1 MIEAGS
7 VTHEFQPPGG
17 RSVARHLV
25 LFGAALALP
34 VLILVAILTWR
45 DALGERARA
54 ETQVEEVA
62 ASAATALDREVVA
75 YQSMLTALTT
85 APSLE
90 AGDLQAFHD
99 RIRRMALQEGIVIS
113 LRTPDGRQI
122 LRSDASFGAPL
133 SRKSLPIDRRAIAE
147 GKPAVG
153 NLELRQ
159 GQAFFSVVVP
169 EVQDGR
175 TVYLLTATIPGEEAR
190 RALSGVVPSTFWAG
204 SYSDRDGRVV
214 ARTRDNAAWIGREVT
229 PALKEAT
236 AGRDRGTWEGPSHE
250 GRMLLG
256 GFARSSQTGWLAAVG
271 VERRQL
277 ATPARESMN
286 LVTVTAI
293 LLTLSSSLLAL
304 LFARTIVGP
313 LGDLAA
319 RARDLAEGRPVKPLR
334 SGLQEVDAVSAAL
347 VGAAT
352 ALDERDT
359 ERRQLL
365 TRLETGNASLELEV
379 ERRAKEAE
387 EALALLFQSQK
398 MESLGRLTG
407 GVAHDFNNL
416 LTPIVSCLDLL
427 RRRHDDPRSARLIDG
442 AMASAE
448 RAAALVKHLLAFAR
462 RQSLD
467 PRPTHP
473 AQLVESMGDL
483 IERSLGAGIDVH
495 FDVPHDL
502 PAALVDPNQL
512 ELALLN
518 LSVNARDAMPNG
530 GSLTVVAREVPV
542 DAGEVPGLAAGR
554 YIRFR
559 IKDTGMGMDEE
570 TLRRAHEP
578 FFTTKDVGQGTGLGL
593 SMVHGL
599 AAQSGGAFQLRSKP
613 GRGTTAFLWLP
624 AVDDEGEARMVTPDA
639 PAQALSHATILL
651 VDDDARVRTAAAEE
665 LRELGYT
672 VVETPSAEQ
681 ALGLVRDSGAFDLLI
696 TDQVMPGMTGLEL
709 VTEMRKLHPDLPVL
723 LVTGFTD
730 LEPGDDVRLLTKP
743 FRHAELAAAVAS
755 LLPAPRIADDA
766 PSGVQP

>member
-7 VTHEFQPPGG
+7 VTHEFEPPGG

-34 VLILVAILTWR
+34 VLILIAILTWYG
-45 DALGERARA
+45 ATEERARA
-54 ETQVEEVA
+54 ATQVEEIA
-62 ASAATALDREVVA
+62 HSAIAALDREVVA

-85 APSLE
+85 STTLE
-90 AGDLQAFHD
+90 TGDLQGFHE
-99 RIRRMALQEGIVIS
+99 RVRRLARQEGIVIA
-113 LRTPDGRQI
+113 LRTPDGRQL
-122 LRSDASFGAPL
+122 LRSDARFGTPL
-133 SRKSLPIDRRAIAE
+133 TRKSLPIDRVVIARRQ
-147 GKPAVG
+147 PAVG
-153 NLELRQ
+153 DLEVRN
-159 GQAFFSVVVP
+159 GKSFFSIVVP
-169 EVQDGR
+169 EVQNGE
-175 TVYLLTATIPGEEAR
+175 TAYLLTATIPGDEAL
-190 RALSGVVPSTFWAG
+190 RALRGVTPSTFWAA
-204 SYSDRDGRVV
+204 SYSDRNGRIVV
-214 ARTRDNAAWIGREVT
+214 RTRDNEAWVGRQLTPKLQEAAR
-229 PALKEAT
+229 
-236 AGRDRGTWEGPSHE
+236 GRDHGTWEGPSHE
-250 GRMLLG
+250 GRAILG

-277 ATPARESMN
+277 ATPARDSIN
-286 LVTVTAI
+286 LVTVAAI
-293 LLTLSSSLLAL
+293 LLALSSSLLAL

-313 LGDLAA
+313 LGDLAS
-319 RARDLAEGRPVKPLR
+319 RARDLAEGRPVRPLR
-334 SGLQEVDAVSAAL
+334 SGLREVDAVSAAL

-352 ALDERDT
+352 TLDERDT
-359 ERRQLL
+359 ERRELL
-365 TRLETGNASLELEV
+365 TRLEIGNASLEREV

-427 RRRHDDPRSARLIDG
+427 KRRHDDPRSARLIDG

-462 RQSLD
+462 RQSLN
-467 PRPTHP
+467 PRPTQP

-495 FDVPHDL
+495 FDVPPNL

-542 DAGEVPGLAAGR
+542 DAGEVPGLAPGR

-559 IKDTGMGMDEE
+559 IKDTGMGMDED

-624 AVDDEGEARMVTPDA
+624 AVEDEGETKVATPDA
-639 PAQALSHATILL
+639 PAQAACDATILL
-651 VDDDARVRTAAAEE
+651 VDDDARVRPAAAEE

-672 VVETPSAEQ
+672 VVEASSGED
-681 ALGLVRDSGAFDLLI
+681 ALKLVRDSDGFDVLI

-709 VTEMRKLHPDLPVL
+709 VTEARKLHPELPAL

-730 LEPGDDVRLLTKP
+730 LDPGDDVRLLAKP

-755 LLPAPRIADDA
+755 LLPPPDEAR
-766 PSGVQP
+766 

>member
-1 MIEAGS
+1 M
-7 VTHEFQPPGG
+7 THEFEPPGGG

-34 VLILVAILTWR
+34 VLILVAILTWHG
-45 DALGERARA
+45 ATEERARTA
-54 ETQVEEVA
+54 TQVEEVA
-62 ASAATALDREVVA
+62 ASAVAALDREMVA

-85 APSLE
+85 SPSLE
-90 AGDLQAFHD
+90 AGDLRIFHE
-99 RIRRMALQEGIVIS
+99 RARRLALQEGIVIS
-113 LRTPDGRQI
+113 LRTRDGRQV
-122 LRSDASFGAPL
+122 LRSDTRFGTPL
-133 SRKSLPIDRRAIAE
+133 PRKSLPIDRFVIAE
-147 GKPAVG
+147 RKPGVG
-153 NLELRQ
+153 DLELRQ
-159 GQAFFSVVVP
+159 GKAFFSVVVP

-175 TVYLLTATIPGEEAR
+175 TAYLLTATVPGEEAL
-190 RALSGVVPSTFWAG
+190 RALSGVIPSNFWAG
-204 SYSDRDGRVV
+204 SYSDRNERIVV
-214 ARTRDNAAWIGREVT
+214 RTRDNAAWVGRPLT
-229 PALKEAT
+229 PALREA
-236 AGRDRGTWEGPSHE
+236 AQGRDRGTWEGPSHE
-250 GRMLLG
+250 GRGILG
-256 GFARSSQTGWLAAVG
+256 GFARSSVTGWLAAVG

-277 ATPARESMN
+277 AAPARDSMN
-286 LVTVTAI
+286 LVTVAAI
-293 LLTLSSSLLAL
+293 LLALSSSLLAL

-313 LGDLAA
+313 LSDLAG
-319 RARDLAEGRPVKPLR
+319 RARDLAEGRPVKPLQ
-334 SGLQEVDAVSAAL
+334 SGLREIDAVSAAL

-359 ERRQLL
+359 ERRELL

-427 RRRHDDPRSARLIDG
+427 RRHHDDPRSARLIDG

-462 RQSLD
+462 RQSLN
-467 PRPTHP
+467 PRPTQP

-495 FDVPHDL
+495 FDVPHNL

-542 DAGEVPGLAAGR
+542 DAGEVPGLTPGR

-613 GRGTTAFLWLP
+613 GLGTTAFLWLP
-624 AVDDEGEARMVTPDA
+624 AVQDEGVAPMVTLEA
-639 PAQALSHATILL
+639 PAQAPCDATILL

-672 VVETPSAEQ
+672 VVEAGSAEQ
-681 ALGLVRDSGAFDLLI
+681 ALGLVRDGGGFDVLI
-696 TDQVMPGMTGLEL
+696 TDQVMPGMTGTEL
-709 VTEMRKLHPDLPVL
+709 VEEARKLQPDLPVL

-730 LEPGDDVRLLTKP
+730 LDPGEDVRLLTKP

-755 LLPAPRIADDA
+755 LLPASPT